1 MSYANP
7 ADTEADI
14 DPKAEQRRAPG
25 PDAADQNF
33 TPEVD
38 EGAPAPD
45 TDVDDAPKVKEDP
58 RQAKEREIV
67 ERANERRKQEQEQAD
82 AAIARPRKEEEPAA
96 APKDDD
102 YVDLKVRKQPYR
114 MTVKDRNELLRE
126 DFDDD
131 DLVAMP
137 EKEKNR
143 HAQMVM
149 ARREYAK
156 ELAELKEQVNSA
168 PKQQPQPQ
176 ALQTAPGPEPEAE
189 KSRLDLAREAYNQA
203 LEDFEYGKEGARDKL
218 AQAQAEMFDA
228 QAEIATTQQI
238 EARETQRREQV
249 FVNDVQTGLNEA
261 QRIIGEQAPQAMAD
275 PFVRESMP
283 AYYDAAYRALIAKAI
298 GDGGEQTI
306 QAFTQHGITPDYLA
320 QARGPELM
328 HLYKDMTF
336 KGYRLPRPSEVIR
349 TVASNVASRF
359 SGNTQPMPTGE
370 HNSPDVNGEARTP
383 SVDRSGRKDEIRN
396 QPGRANMPRQQSDTP
411 RKVETPEERAARVR
425 AEERN
430 KRRGRPVGNR

>member
-33 TPEVD
+33 TPDVD

-67 ERANERRKQEQEQAD
+67 ERANERRKQEQEQSD
-82 AAIARPRKEEEPAA
+82 AALAMPQKAEEPAP

-131 DLVAMP
+131 DLAAMP

-156 ELAELKEQVNSA
+156 ELAELKEQVNNA
-168 PKQQPQPQ
+168 PKGQQAQPVAQ
-176 ALQTAPGPEPEAE
+176 PAPEPEPVE
-189 KSRLDLAREAYNQA
+189 KSRLEVASEAYKQA
-203 LEDFEYGKEGARDKL
+203 LEDFEYGKEGARDRL
-218 AQAQAEMFDA
+218 ADAQSELFNAQAETA
-228 QAEIATTQQI
+228 ATQQI
-238 EARETQRREQV
+238 ESRETARREQV
-249 FVNDVQTGLNEA
+249 FANDIQTGWSEA
-261 QRIIGEQAPQAMAD
+261 ERIISEQAPQALAD

-283 AYYDAAYRALIAKAI
+283 AYFDAGYRTLIAKAI
-298 GDGGEQTI
+298 DDAGPQI
-306 QAFTQHGITPDYLA
+306 QSAFAQNGITPDYLA

-336 KGYRLPRPSEVIR
+336 KGYKLPRPSEVIR
-349 TVASNVASRF
+349 AVAGNVASRL
-359 SGNTQPMPTGE
+359 SGNTQPTPTGE

-396 QPGRANMPRQQSDTP
+396 QPGRASMPRGQSDTP

-425 AEERN
+425 SEERN
-430 KRRGRPVGNR
+430 KRRGRPVGK